1 MAEKYDWDKIKKDYI
16 TGNMTYEKLCEKYGI
31 KRHKTLEER
40 AAKEKWGELRGEY
53 RGEIEK
59 ITLQKEAKK
68 KAKKTEKVKK
78 RISEVSDKLLDR
90 VFDLAGSVCKA
101 GDLKDLTT
109 ALSNIQRISG
119 IKSEADQREQEA
131 RIDALVKQV
140 EKNASS
146 GPQTVNVVITGA
158 EEYAE

>member
-1 MAEKYDWDKIKKDYI
+1 MAAKYDWDNIKKEYI
-16 TGNMTYEKLCEKYGI
+16 TGNITYEKLCEKHGI
-31 KRHKTLEER
+31 KRRKTLEER
-40 AAKEKWGELRGEY
+40 AAKEKWGDLRGEY

-59 ITLQKEAKK
+59 ISLQKEAKK

-78 RISEVSDKLLDR
+78 RISEVNDKLLDR
-90 VFDLAGSVCKA
+90 VFDLADSVYKA

-131 RIDALVKQV
+131 RIDALVYQV
-140 EKNASS
+140 EKKISS
-146 GPQTVNVVITGA
+146 GPQTVKVIIEGS